1 MSGAGQTLYLKL
13 DQNSLV
19 REPAV
24 RLEDVAEAECADAGI
39 LRKVKAL
46 EIYRFHCGDSRWFT
60 DRNKRNKT
68 AGGGSVNRGTDGGD
82 PGTHSAVSKEKG
94 AKTTEHAKGKG
105 ASGKARTGGRVQVIS
120 VLDVIE
126 EIHKIY
132 PALEIVS
139 LGAPDFVVRYE
150 PVREKS
156 GAQLAKTAFLCVVLF
171 FGSAFTIM
179 TFIQDVSVGEVFDR
193 FYMRVTGADPMGVTP
208 LEIGFCIGLAFGII
222 FFYNHIGRKKIT
234 DDPTP
239 IQVQMRKY
247 EQDVDNTYIENSG
260 RKGKEIDADN

>member
-19 REPAV
+19 REHAV
-24 RLEDVAEAECADAGI
+24 RVEDVAEAECSDVGI

-46 EIYRFHCGDSRWFT
+46 EIYRFRCGDE
-60 DRNKRNKT
+60 
-68 AGGGSVNRGTDGGD
+68 RGKSDGED
-82 PGTHSAVSKEKG
+82 PGIHGTVRTGKIAKKAEYAKRKG
-94 AKTTEHAKGKG
+94 I
-105 ASGKARTGGRVQVIS
+105 SGKAQPGSHVQVIS
-120 VLDVIE
+120 VLDIIE

-150 PVREKS
+150 PTPEKR
-156 GAQLAKTAFLCVVLF
+156 GAQLAKTAFLCAVLF

-193 FYMRVTGADPMGVTP
+193 FYMRVTGADPVGVTP

-260 RKGKEIDADN
+260 RRGKETDVDN

>member
-1 MSGAGQTLYLKL
+1 MSGTGQTLYLKL
-13 DQNSLV
+13 DQNSIV

-24 RLEDVAEAECADAGI
+24 RVEDVAEVECADVGI

-46 EIYRFHCGDSRWFT
+46 EIYRFHC
-60 DRNKRNKT
+60 
-68 AGGGSVNRGTDGGD
+68 
-82 PGTHSAVSKEKG
+82 E
-94 AKTTEHAKGKG
+94 
-105 ASGKARTGGRVQVIS
+105 ASGKSRQGNHVQVIS

-126 EIHKIY
+126 EIDKIY

-139 LGAPDFVVRYE
+139 LGALDFVVRYE
-150 PVREKS
+150 PTPEKS
-156 GAQLAKTAFLCVVLF
+156 GAQLVKTAFLCVILF

-193 FYMRVTGADPMGVTP
+193 FYTRVTGAAPAGVTP

-260 RKGKEIDADN
+260 RKGKEIDVDN